1 MQIFYMKQIFALLRI
16 LYDIYYLYYF
26 YEWKSKE
33 SRIQKKSIK
42 LKTNLYE

>member
-1 MQIFYMKQIFALLRI
+1 MQIFYIKQIFALLRI
-16 LYDIYYLYYF
+16 LYDIYLYYF